1 MFEDVRMDHFD
12 TFRRFPGELGELGCH
27 EAWDLDASQRKRL
40 PRGGRHGRRVAWQRG
55 GIRVDQR
62 RAGSRSRTLRTLRTS
77 HTSCTSVLGDFNHRE
92 NQYTW
97 DHLSLSIDLRDS
109 YIDWYQAIDQ
119 FAVIFLSFLNYLFWE
134 QLSCQKG
141 SADKTDRQKPCECHT
156 DAVRMPHYW
165 NSRSKKSQ
173 IALTVSEQTWDAHGQ
188 SIQRDC
194 LKRLLT
200 GAGQDG
206 VSMQGMQGC
215 FTLTQGARSWQ
226 TARQNVGVWGINL
239 DSEHP
244 HRNPHISFSFAK
256 IASIMPLRTRQ
267 TCPDIK
273 HSDAFRTSGR
283 EKWCSTFRTGF

>member
-1 MFEDVRMDHFD
+1 MFDVRRCSDHFD

-27 EAWDLDASQRKRL
+27 EAWDLDASQRRRL

-62 RAGSRSRTLRTLRTS
+62 RAGSRSRTLRTS

-141 SADKTDRQKPCECHT
+141 SADKTDRHKPCECHT
-156 DAVRMPHYW
+156 DATLLE
-165 NSRSKKSQ
+165 
-173 IALTVSEQTWDAHGQ
+173 LTVQEVSNCTHSLRADMRCARAEHTTRLPKAIANWCRTRRCFYARHA
-188 SIQRDC
+188 
-194 LKRLLT
+194 RLLHLDARCKKLT
-200 GAGQDG
+200 DSQTKCW
-206 VSMQGMQGC
+206 GMLGYQSRFG
-215 FTLTQGARSWQ
+215 TSSQY
-226 TARQNVGVWGINL
+226 
-239 DSEHP
+239 
-244 HRNPHISFSFAK
+244 PHISFSFAK
-256 IASIMPLRTRQ
+256 IASIMPLRT
-267 TCPDIK
+267 
-273 HSDAFRTSGR
+273 
-283 EKWCSTFRTGF
+283 

>member
-27 EAWDLDASQRKRL
+27 EAWDLDASQRRRL

-62 RAGSRSRTLRTLRTS
+62 RAGSRSGTLRTLRTS

-92 NQYTW
+92 NQYIQYTW

-141 SADKTDRQKPCECHT
+141 SADKTDRHEPCECHT
-156 DAVRMPHYW
+156 DAIRMPYGCHTDAIRMPYGCHTD
-165 NSRSKKSQ
+165 
-173 IALTVSEQTWDAHGQ
+173 ATLLELTVQEVSNCTHSLRADMRCRAQAEHTTRLPKAIANWCRTRRCFYARHA
-188 SIQRDC
+188 
-194 LKRLLT
+194 RLLHLDARCKKLT
-200 GAGQDG
+200 DSQTKCW
-206 VSMQGMQGC
+206 GMLGYQSRFGTSSHKFQFC
-215 FTLTQGARSWQ
+215 ENCL
-226 TARQNVGVWGINL
+226 NN
-239 DSEHP
+239 
-244 HRNPHISFSFAK
+244 
-256 IASIMPLRTRQ
+256 ASPYSLGKHVRT
-267 TCPDIK
+267 
-273 HSDAFRTSGR
+273 
-283 EKWCSTFRTGF
+283 